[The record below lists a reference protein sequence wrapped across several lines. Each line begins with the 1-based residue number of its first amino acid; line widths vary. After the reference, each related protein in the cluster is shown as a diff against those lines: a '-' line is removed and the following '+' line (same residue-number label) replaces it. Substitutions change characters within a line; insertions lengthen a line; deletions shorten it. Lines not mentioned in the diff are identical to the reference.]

1 MAYAAIGKA
10 VDWFG
15 DDPDTVRILV
25 KGTGLLGTASHSVDE
40 RQEHFEDTVQAIADH
55 PWMGSSLGGVTES
68 VASYMGIKPQ
78 NFEETKRFEG
88 QSIFAEV
95 VVASGIPG
103 SIPFFCFMAIYLAA
117 PLLLARSASPFQA
130 AWLRALVLSLAFE
143 WAILQFNQNILRLY
157 LWVHIAVLATV
168 FAAVQRQYGEPEGS
182 GSLVAGYGAP
192 NLLA

>member
-1 MAYAAIGKA
+1 
-10 VDWFG
+10 
-15 DDPDTVRILV
+15 
-25 KGTGLLGTASHSVDE
+25 
-40 RQEHFEDTVQAIADH
+40 
-55 PWMGSSLGGVTES
+55 MGSSLGGVTES
-68 VASYMGIKPQ
+68 IASYMGIKPQ

-95 VVASGIPG
+95 VAASGIPG
-103 SIPFFCFMAIYLAA
+103 SIPFFCFMLIYLAA
-117 PLLLARSASPFQA
+117 PLRLARTASPFQA
-130 AWLRALVLSLAFE
+130 AWLRALVLALVFE

-168 FAAVQRQYGEPEGS
+168 FSAVQRQYGEPLES

>member
-1 MAYAAIGKA
+1 L
-10 VDWFG
+10 W
-15 DDPDTVRILV
+15 
-25 KGTGLLGTASHSVDE
+25 GTGLLGTASHSVDE
-40 RQEHFEDTVQAIADH
+40 RQDHFDDTIQAIADH

-78 NFEETKRFEG
+78 NFEETKRYEG
-88 QSIFAEV
+88 QSVFAEV

-117 PLLLARSASPFQA
+117 PLQLARTVPPFQS
-130 AWLRALVLSLAFE
+130 AWLRALVLALVFE

-168 FAAVQRQYGEPEGS
+168 FAAVRRQYCEPEEPGPF
-182 GSLVAGYGAP
+182 VAGYGAP
-192 NLLA
+192 NLFA

>member
-1 MAYAAIGKA
+1 
-10 VDWFG
+10 
-15 DDPDTVRILV
+15 L
-25 KGTGLLGTASHSVDE
+25 DE
-40 RQEHFEDTVQAIADH
+40 RQDHFEDTLQAIADH

-68 VASYMGIKPQ
+68 IASYVGIKPQ

-95 VVASGIPG
+95 VAASGIPG
-103 SIPFFCFMAIYLAA
+103 SIPFFCFIVIYLAA
-117 PLLLARSASPFQA
+117 PLKLAHNASPFQA
-130 AWLRALVLSLAFE
+130 AWLRALVLSLIFE

-168 FAAVQRQYGEPEGS
+168 FAAARRQYFGPAES

-192 NLLA
+192 NLLT